1 METYI
6 LECLHIVTSI
16 QKRHFF
22 KGLKL
27 GPAIF
32 ISIEMA
38 KVMLLIQRSLPCQTL
53 VPALKAQ
60 EY

>member
-6 LECLHIVTSI
+6 LECLHIVTSNPEAT
-16 QKRHFF
+16 FF
-22 KGLKL
+22 KGLTL
-27 GPAIF
+27 GPAFF

-53 VPALKAQ
+53 VLALKAQ